1 MQQLFIENLRIG
13 FKANL
18 VIGQKLAA
26 AVDAADMVA
35 QPAAGVNHPAW
46 ILRHLSA
53 YHPVLLDLLA
63 GDTPEDPKTHRFG
76 MESSPIADAAEYG
89 PWDAVVGDY
98 LDGGAKVLAAVEALA
113 GDDQAHATL
122 TRPMPVPR
130 WAEKFPQVGSI
141 MSYLLIHHEGFHL
154 GQLSAW
160 RRVRGLPGV

>member
-63 GDTPEDPKTHRFG
+63 GE
-76 MESSPIADAAEYG
+76 
-89 PWDAVVGDY
+89 
-98 LDGGAKVLAAVEALA
+98 VLAAVEALA